1 MVNFNGKMMALNIL
15 ELYTFSSKKPN
26 KILILLSLLNPTMT
40 PKNGNGRRK
49 IKMEK
54 LENESNLYVAFAKRR
69 PTLFQKASELCVL
82 CGAEIAIMV
91 FSPTGKLYS
100 CGHPSVE
107 MIGDCFLTQ
116 ISQPSS
122 SNSQFV
128 EAYRNTN
135 IYELSRQLTYV
146 LTKLEV
152 ERNKSEE
159 LTNISK
165 QGIGNHLWEA
175 PIENLG
181 LQELEQLKL
190 AMEWLKNE
198 IEEQKNRSVAANQL
212 PIVPV
217 SGANGIEGGYT
228 QLLNSVITMTHGFN
242 MGNGHVNR

>member
-1 MVNFNGKMMALNIL
+1 M
-15 ELYTFSSKKPN
+15 TTKK
-26 KILILLSLLNPTMT
+26 S
-40 PKNGNGRRK
+40 NGRRK

-69 PTLFQKASELCVL
+69 PTLFQKASELSIL
-82 CGAEIAIMV
+82 CGAEIAIIV

-100 CGHPSVE
+100 FGHPSVE
-107 MIGDCFLTQ
+107 MIGDRFLTQ
-116 ISQPSS
+116 TSQPSS
-122 SNSQFV
+122 SNSQLV

-146 LTKLEV
+146 LTQLEV
-152 ERNKSEE
+152 EKNKSEE

-165 QGIGNHLWEA
+165 QGIGNHPWEA

-198 IEEQKNRSVAANQL
+198 IEEQKKRIVAANQL
-212 PIVPV
+212 PKVPV
-217 SGANGIEGGYT
+217 SGANGTEGGYT

>member
-1 MVNFNGKMMALNIL
+1 MRP
-15 ELYTFSSKKPN
+15 KK
-26 KILILLSLLNPTMT
+26 
-40 PKNGNGRRK
+40 GNGRRK

-69 PTLFQKASELCVL
+69 PTLFQKASELSIL
-82 CGAEIAIMV
+82 CGAEIAIIV

-100 CGHPSVE
+100 FGHPSVE
-107 MIGDCFLTQ
+107 MIGDRFLTQ
-116 ISQPSS
+116 TSQPSS
-122 SNSQFV
+122 SHSQLV

-146 LTKLEV
+146 LTQLEV
-152 ERNKSEE
+152 EKKKSEE

-165 QGIGNHLWEA
+165 QGIGNHPWEA

-198 IEEQKNRSVAANQL
+198 IEEQKKRIVAANQL

-217 SGANGIEGGYT
+217 SRANGTEGGYT